1 MAAYKAARRERRS
14 DPGLVAQLSPRVLTL
29 AAVGLL
35 VASLSIVA
43 ISGWRRLKRAPAET
57 LETRAA
63 GLGGLRTRVGREVI
77 FARVSTGLTPSHRPP
92 VVLVHGLV
100 ISSRYMVPLT
110 RALAADFQVYA
121 PDLPSFGESSK
132 PSRTLDLPALA
143 DALHTWM
150 RTIGLTKVA
159 LVGNSFG
166 CQLIA
171 ELAVRHPEIVAR
183 LVLQGPTVDAA
194 ARSLPV
200 QVWRTLWNGCR
211 EPPTLG
217 LISLTDYAKAGL
229 GRAFQTMRVLIRD
242 HIEDKLPWLFSGS
255 GVLGSGLT

>member
-1 MAAYKAARRERRS
+1 MAAYKAGQRERRS
-14 DPGLVAQLSPRVLTL
+14 NLGLVAQLSPRVLTL

-35 VASLSIVA
+35 IVSLSIVA

-63 GLGGLRTRVGREVI
+63 GLGALRTRVGREVI

-100 ISSRYMVPLT
+100 VSSRYMVPLT
-110 RALAADFQVYA
+110 RALAADFRVYA
-121 PDLPSFGESSK
+121 PDLPGFGESSK
-132 PSRTLDLPALA
+132 PSRTLDLPAMA
-143 DALHTWM
+143 DTLHAWM

-211 EPPTLG
+211 EAEPSKPC
-217 LISLTDYAKAGL
+217 AC
-229 GRAFQTMRVLIRD
+229 
-242 HIEDKLPWLFSGS
+242 
-255 GVLGSGLT
+255 